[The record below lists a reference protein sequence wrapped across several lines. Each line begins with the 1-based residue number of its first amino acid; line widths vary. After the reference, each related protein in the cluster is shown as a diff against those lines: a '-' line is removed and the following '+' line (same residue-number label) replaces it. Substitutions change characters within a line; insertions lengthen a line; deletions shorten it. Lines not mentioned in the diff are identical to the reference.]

1 MPTIYTEDQVAKAVE
16 DHYYGTQGVRTGSVA
31 NSIGL
36 REYDSQ
42 KASRPSGSAST
53 DVPTRRDSQSDP
65 MLALFRSI
73 LDAIPGRLNL
83 VLAVIG
89 GMCGYVVLGTAISG
103 ASGPFVAI
111 GLGAIL
117 GWVILPLTVA
127 VVDVAVRLVWTLLK
141 LALILGGAALVLW
154 VIVQSMG

>member
-53 DVPTRRDSQSDP
+53 DLPGRRDSRSDP
-65 MLALFRSI
+65 MLAPFRSI
-73 LDAIPGRLNL
+73 LDAIPWWLYL

-111 GLGAIL
+111 GLGAFL
-117 GWVILPLTVA
+117 GWLILPLTVA
-127 VVDVAVRLVWTLLK
+127 VIDFAVRLAWILLK
-141 LALILGGAALVLW
+141 ITAFLGGAAAIAW
-154 VIVQSMG
+154 VIVQSMA